1 MAVSPW
7 EWQDHGEAI
16 QTWAKGG
23 CVMQPGVSFQLE
35 VESELCTLA
44 LCWHLHLPWQRQG

>member
-1 MAVSPW
+1 MAGPW
-7 EWQDHGEAI
+7 GGWI

-23 CVMQPGVSFQLE
+23 RVMQPGVSFQLE

-44 LCWHLHLPWQRQG
+44 LCWRLHLPWQMKG